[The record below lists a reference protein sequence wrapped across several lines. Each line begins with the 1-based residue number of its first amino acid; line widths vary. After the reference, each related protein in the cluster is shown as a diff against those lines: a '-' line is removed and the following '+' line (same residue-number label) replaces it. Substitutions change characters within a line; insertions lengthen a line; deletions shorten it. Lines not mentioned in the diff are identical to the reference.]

1 MKLQSFDFKS
11 YFLKNSGV
19 QNLLVAP
26 AKQWQSIQKAA
37 LLC

>member
-11 YFLKNSGV
+11 YFLKNSSV
-19 QNLLVAP
+19 QNPLVAP
-26 AKQWQSIQKAA
+26 AKQWQSRQKGA